1 MSIAPDDVEKKKS
14 NRTLFIAFF
23 TIFLDLVGFGIIIP
37 VQPFY
42 AEIFGASPTQ
52 VTWLGASYSLMQFLF
67 APLWGRLS
75 DRIGRRPVL
84 MSGIFISIIGYTLF
98 GAAGSLPVLFIARML
113 AGFGNANIGV
123 AQALVADVTSR
134 ENRAKGMGIIGAA
147 FGLGFTF
154 GPAIGGLLGQISPQA
169 PGYGAAIL
177 GAINLVLAWRFLPE
191 TVKLKALSE
200 SANETSHQR
209 KVPLSFSALR
219 RAAAIKN
226 VLPILVTT
234 LTVITGF
241 ALMEQIM
248 GLYIERVW
256 LGGQPV
262 TPESAKHATALTAA
276 FLVAVGITATIV
288 QGGLVGRLVKKYGEL
303 LLCKFG
309 IIVLVFAMLVT
320 PVFVESKS
328 LLLLL
333 LCAVL
338 YAVGMGLFNP
348 SITSLLS
355 KNVSESDQGG
365 TLGLNQSMS
374 SLGRFLG
381 PAVAGVLFER
391 QVNLP
396 FYSSAALIG
405 LSFFLVLRIKK

>member
-98 GAAGSLPVLFIARML
+98 GAAGSLPMLFIARML

-169 PGYGAAIL
+169 PGYGAALL
-177 GAINLVLAWRFLPE
+177 GVVNLALAWRLLPE
-191 TVKLKALSE
+191 TLKVKAPSE
-200 SANETSHQR
+200 TANETSHQR

-226 VLPILVTT
+226 VLPILITT

-241 ALMEQIM
+241 ALMEHIM

-262 TPESAKHATALTAA
+262 TPESAKYATALTAA

-303 LLCKFG
+303 ILCKFG
-309 IIVLVFAMLVT
+309 IGVLVVAMLVT
-320 PVFVESKS
+320 PDFVESKS

-355 KNVSESDQGG
+355 KNVSETDQGG

-391 QVNLP
+391 QMNLP
-396 FYSSAALIG
+396 FYSSAVLIG